1 MHKDPDHNAYAH
13 YGIRN
18 QRYKLIYWYNDGFGL
33 PGTSDGIE
41 DKEWELFDCKE
52 DPLGLFNVYSDAAY
66 EQIVREM
73 TSQLNDKMNEIGDI
87 PEH

>member
-1 MHKDPDHNAYAH
+1 
-13 YGIRN
+13 
-18 QRYKLIYWYNDGFGL
+18 
-33 PGTSDGIE
+33 
-41 DKEWELFDCKE
+41 
-52 DPLGLFNVYSDAAY
+52 VYSDAVY